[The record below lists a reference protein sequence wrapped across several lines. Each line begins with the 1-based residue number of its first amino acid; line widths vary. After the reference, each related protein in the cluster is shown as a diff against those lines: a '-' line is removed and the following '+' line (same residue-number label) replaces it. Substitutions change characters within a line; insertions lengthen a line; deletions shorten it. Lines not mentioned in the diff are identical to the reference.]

1 MEKEAYDPF
10 SMLGTFGME
19 EPGAGLASLRD
30 PRKILQYIKQD
41 HGLEQPKKK
50 SLMTMLNS
58 PEAFDHVFV
67 GVTGMA
73 VAKAVANYS
82 NMSKPAQTLLSLAG
96 FGIGNIIYNTL
107 NENKFTSYDKHTGI
121 VKIKT

>member
-1 MEKEAYDPF
+1 MEKQSYDPF
-10 SMLGTFGME
+10 SILGTFGME
-19 EPGAGLASLRD
+19 GPGAGLANLRD
-30 PRKILQYIKQD
+30 PRKLLSIIKND
-41 HGLEQPKKK
+41 HGLEHPKKR

-58 PEAFDHVFV
+58 PEMFDHLFV

-73 VAKAVANYS
+73 VAKAVSSYS

-107 NENKFTSYDKHTGI
+107 NENKFTSHDKRTGI
-121 VKIKT
+121 VTIKT